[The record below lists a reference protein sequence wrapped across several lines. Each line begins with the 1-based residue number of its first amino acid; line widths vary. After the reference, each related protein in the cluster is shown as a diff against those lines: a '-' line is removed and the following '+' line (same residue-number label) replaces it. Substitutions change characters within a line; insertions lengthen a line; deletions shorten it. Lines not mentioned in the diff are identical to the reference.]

1 MRLCWRGRFCH
12 NEPVVCETA
21 IGSTQYID
29 RHVPIRAFGVQKEL
43 DKVRL
48 PICNI
53 DESGFQFENS
63 K

>member
-1 MRLCWRGRFCH
+1 MRLCWRGRFRY
-12 NEPVVCETA
+12 NEPVVFEAA

-29 RHVPIRAFGVQKEL
+29 RHVPIRAFGVQKGL

-48 PICNI
+48 PICDIN
-53 DESGFQFENS
+53 EGGFQFENS